1 MAFDWEYQ
9 FLWSQL
15 DRPIR
20 SGWYY
25 DRGQIGLES
34 SYGSEVMRIIQ
45 RHGFETLNLNRIYLH
60 VLTENKRAIRT
71 FEKAGYVL
79 EGPMGQAVFSHGK
92 YNDNLSMSVLR
103 EEWAAGI
110 EEN

>member
-1 MAFDWEYQ
+1 
-9 FLWSQL
+9 
-15 DRPIR
+15 
-20 SGWYY
+20 
-25 DRGQIGLES
+25 
-34 SYGSEVMRIIQ
+34 MRIIQ

-60 VLTENKRAIRT
+60 VHTENKRSIHT
-71 FEKAGYVL
+71 YEKAGYVL

-92 YNDNLSMSVLR
+92 YNDTFIMSVLR